1 MELETITKV
10 PVERL
15 RLDRRNP
22 RLHAESVK
30 TSDEELVAWLYRA
43 AELDEL
49 LQSISANGYM
59 DIEALI
65 VMDGP
70 DAGNGE
76 LVVLEGNRRLAAL
89 RLLREPEL
97 AGRIAS
103 SQGLR
108 IKVPP
113 IDESLSSTLD
123 HVSVYPVANRERAR
137 PFIGFK
143 HINGPAKWDA
153 YAKAQFA
160 AEWYKS
166 GRSEGI
172 DLADIAR
179 AIGDRHNTIKRMV
192 SAVYVLE
199 QARDED
205 LFDVEDRYVRRFN
218 FSHLYTALTRSQYM
232 EYLGLG
238 SAWARHDPEPDQ
250 VPRERLEELRNVLV
264 WIYGSKHDGVPPVVQ
279 SQNPDIKRLG
289 EVLVHA
295 QGLHVL
301 ETTRDLRAAHAS
313 TEPVDSQ
320 FTASLIRA
328 RDNMRDAASSLRAY
342 DGRDQSLLDIAEDV
356 KETAEMVYGRMV
368 KKRREA
374 GNPE

>member
-1 MELETITKV
+1 MELEMITKV

-22 RLHAESVK
+22 RLHGESEK
-30 TSDEELVAWLYRA
+30 ASDEELVAWLYRA

-59 DIEALI
+59 DIESLI
-65 VMDGP
+65 VMGVP
-70 DAGNGE
+70 DADNGE

-103 SQGLR
+103 SQGFR

-160 AEWYKS
+160 AEWCKS
-166 GRSEGI
+166 GRSKGI

-205 LFDVEDRYVRRFN
+205 LFDVEDRHVRRFN

-232 EYLGLG
+232 EYLGLELRVGASRPGAGSGPSRTARRASERTRLDLRIEAGQGAAGRAVAEPRHQAPRG
-238 SAWARHDPEPDQ
+238 SARPCP
-250 VPRERLEELRNVLV
+250 
-264 WIYGSKHDGVPPVVQ
+264 
-279 SQNPDIKRLG
+279 
-289 EVLVHA
+289 
-295 QGLHVL
+295 
-301 ETTRDLRAAHAS
+301 RAARAANDARSPCSPRQHCAGGLAVHRIAHSSEGQHAGFR
-313 TEPVDSQ
+313 Q
-320 FTASLIRA
+320 LA
-328 RDNMRDAASSLRAY
+328 
-342 DGRDQSLLDIAEDV
+342 QSL
-356 KETAEMVYGRMV
+356 
-368 KKRREA
+368 
-374 GNPE
+374 

>member
-65 VMDGP
+65 VMGGP

-108 IKVPP
+108 IKVPL

-143 HINGPAKWDA
+143 HINGPAKWGRIR
-153 YAKAQFA
+153 QSSIRSRVVQVGTVRGHR
-160 AEWYKS
+160 S
-166 GRSEGI
+166 GRYRPSN
-172 DLADIAR
+172 R
-179 AIGDRHNTIKRMV
+179 
-192 SAVYVLE
+192 
-199 QARDED
+199 
-205 LFDVEDRYVRRFN
+205 
-218 FSHLYTALTRSQYM
+218 
-232 EYLGLG
+232 
-238 SAWARHDPEPDQ
+238 
-250 VPRERLEELRNVLV
+250 
-264 WIYGSKHDGVPPVVQ
+264 
-279 SQNPDIKRLG
+279 
-289 EVLVHA
+289 
-295 QGLHVL
+295 
-301 ETTRDLRAAHAS
+301 
-313 TEPVDSQ
+313 
-320 FTASLIRA
+320 
-328 RDNMRDAASSLRAY
+328 
-342 DGRDQSLLDIAEDV
+342 
-356 KETAEMVYGRMV
+356 
-368 KKRREA
+368 
-374 GNPE
+374 

>member
-103 SQGLR
+103 SQGVR
-108 IKVPP
+108 IKVPL
-113 IDESLSSTLD
+113 IDESTAQRSGTHTPKLNSQPSVTSRDGPSASIWQISPEQSVTDTIRSS
-123 HVSVYPVANRERAR
+123 
-137 PFIGFK
+137 
-143 HINGPAKWDA
+143 
-153 YAKAQFA
+153 
-160 AEWYKS
+160 EWCPRSTCWNKPGTRICS
-166 GRSEGI
+166 MSRTATSEGSI
-172 DLADIAR
+172 SHIS
-179 AIGDRHNTIKRMV
+179 T
-192 SAVYVLE
+192 
-199 QARDED
+199 
-205 LFDVEDRYVRRFN
+205 RR
-218 FSHLYTALTRSQYM
+218 
-232 EYLGLG
+232 
-238 SAWARHDPEPDQ
+238 
-250 VPRERLEELRNVLV
+250 
-264 WIYGSKHDGVPPVVQ
+264 
-279 SQNPDIKRLG
+279 
-289 EVLVHA
+289 
-295 QGLHVL
+295 
-301 ETTRDLRAAHAS
+301 
-313 TEPVDSQ
+313 
-320 FTASLIRA
+320 
-328 RDNMRDAASSLRAY
+328 
-342 DGRDQSLLDIAEDV
+342 
-356 KETAEMVYGRMV
+356 
-368 KKRREA
+368 
-374 GNPE
+374 